1 MDSKFER
8 IEKIKALLRENQRLS
23 CYVAADEMAKIG
35 LFVSYK
41 VVANYRKKYG
51 IPFVKGHIAIRIKA
65 DYEAGITFKTGA
77 EAAIHYKCS
86 PSHAKKVMRELK
98 GIKPAKKLEK
108 AKPVIRE
115 LPPVRVNTMAH
126 MIQQL
131 TAQAVLHG

>member
-8 IEKIKALLRENQRLS
+8 IEKIKAFLRENQHLS

-41 VVANYRKKYG
+41 VVANYRKKYD
-51 IPFVKGHIAIRIKA
+51 IPFVKGRIASKIKT
-65 DYEAGITFKTGA
+65 DYEAGMTFRNSVEMAK
-77 EAAIHYKCS
+77 HYQCS
-86 PSHAKKVMRELK
+86 PSHAKKVIRYLT
-98 GIKPAKKLEK
+98 GVKPAKKPEK

-131 TAQAVLHG
+131 TAQAVAHG